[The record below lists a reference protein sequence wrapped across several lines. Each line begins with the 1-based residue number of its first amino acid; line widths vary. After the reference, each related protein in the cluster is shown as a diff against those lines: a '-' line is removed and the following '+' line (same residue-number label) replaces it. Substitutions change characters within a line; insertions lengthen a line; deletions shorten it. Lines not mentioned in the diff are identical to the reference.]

1 MNCIQHV
8 KKFPFVTV
16 KTSQPHIAMKSLS
29 FFICL
34 LLLCLNLQPLFA
46 QDTGVHEPGYIEDIG
61 SGLWEKR
68 SFEDDS
74 ELQDGFNL
82 SDNEY
87 ISEEDAVKAIE
98 SAVVVGQRNK
108 KISFRDTLKTEKE
121 LKFDN
126 IKYGTLTGVMIG
138 GWFAMLAN
146 ISHAGSD
153 SRTNA
158 RYIGVGAVLGVILGA
173 AIGSKSLYED
183 RLRSENLSPVE
194 KADQNLPSKPWFQD
208 IKTGYSPS
216 GVAWL
221 SYQVHF

>member
-8 KKFPFVTV
+8 KKFPLVTV
-16 KTSQPHIAMKSLS
+16 KTSQSYITMKSLS
-29 FFICL
+29 FFIYL
-34 LLLCLNLQPLFA
+34 LFLCLNLQPLFA
-46 QDTGVHEPGYIEDIG
+46 QDTGVHEPEYIEDIG

-74 ELQDGFNL
+74 DGFNL

-98 SAVVVGQRNK
+98 SAVIVEQRNK
-108 KISFRDTLKTEKE
+108 KINFRDTLKTERE

-194 KADQNLPSKPWFQD
+194 KPDQNLPSKLWFQD

-221 SYQVHF
+221 SYQLLF